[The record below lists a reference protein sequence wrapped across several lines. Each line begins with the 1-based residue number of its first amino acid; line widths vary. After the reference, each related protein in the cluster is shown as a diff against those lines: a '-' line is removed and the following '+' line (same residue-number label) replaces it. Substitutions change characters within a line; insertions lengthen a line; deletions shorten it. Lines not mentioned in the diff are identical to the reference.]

1 MVATEHEVRAPIY
14 VAPQGYVDGRW
25 IDGDGAVIEEIN
37 PATEELL
44 ERFPA
49 LSAEQTEQAIRSAR
63 RAFDDGEWSRVGP
76 RDRGD
81 LLHRL
86 ADLLERDRKALVELM
101 IDEIGTPLAL
111 ARGAQIE
118 MPILNIRWFA
128 EAARRGAE
136 HGFEESLPLTR
147 GAKPSASVIA
157 REPIGVV
164 AALSSYNYPINLA
177 AMKLGGALAAG
188 CTVVLMPSPRAVLT
202 TVALVRLIE
211 EAGFPPGALNLVY
224 GPPHIAEQLVA
235 HDDVAMVSFTGSAA
249 VGAHVMALA
258 APTMK
263 RVVLELGGKSA
274 DILLPG
280 ADMEALAQPTSLG
293 WAMNAGQGCGCTT
306 RTLVPRADHE
316 RFTAAV
322 SGVAS
327 AMGCG
332 DPREESTVVG
342 PLISDVHR
350 QRVEGFIERAVD
362 DGGHVVTGG
371 QRPPT
376 MPRGFYLEPTVVV
389 GVDNSAE
396 IASEEL
402 FGPVSVVLAYDSID
416 EAVAVANA
424 SVYGLSAGVWGPT
437 STALDVARRLRVGNV
452 RVNGGG
458 AKRGDAPWGGY
469 GRSGL
474 GREGG
479 ELGLNEFFEYKH
491 IHWPLDGINLNP
503 TPAL

>member
-1 MVATEHEVRAPIY
+1 MSTY
-14 VAPQGYVDGRW
+14 QSPQGYIDGRW
-25 IDGDGAVIEEIN
+25 VDGDGPTLEEVN

-44 ERFPA
+44 ERFPSLTA
-49 LSAEQTEQAIRSAR
+49 TQTDDAVAAAR
-63 RAFDDGEWSRVGP
+63 RAFETGEWSRLGATE
-76 RDRGD
+76 RGG
-81 LLHRL
+81 LLDRL
-86 ADLLERDRKALVELM
+86 ADLLERDRKALVDLM
-101 IDEIGTPLAL
+101 IDEIGTPRVLAG
-111 ARGAQIE
+111 GAQIE
-118 MPILNIRWFA
+118 MPILNLRWFA

-164 AALSSYNYPINLA
+164 AALASYNYPINLA

-188 CTVVLMPSPRAVLT
+188 CTLVLMPSPRAVLT

-224 GPPHIAEQLVA
+224 GAPPIAEQLVA
-235 HDDVAMVSFTGSAA
+235 HQDVDMVSFTGSAA
-249 VGAHVMALA
+249 VGSHVMALA
-258 APTMK
+258 APTIK

-280 ADMEALAQPTSLG
+280 ADLPALARPTSLG

-306 RTLVPRADHE
+306 RTLVHRAEYE
-316 RFTAAV
+316 RFTDAISSVAA
-322 SGVAS
+322 AI
-327 AMGCG
+327 GCG
-332 DPREESTVVG
+332 DPRDDRTVVG
-342 PLISDVHR
+342 PLITDAHR
-350 QRVEGFIERAVD
+350 QRVEGFIERAL
-362 DGGHVVTGG
+362 DGGARVVTGG
-371 QRPPT
+371 RRPAA

-389 GVDNSAE
+389 DADNATE
-396 IASEEL
+396 IAREEL
-402 FGPVSVVLAYDSID
+402 FGPVSVVLPYDSID
-416 EAVAVANA
+416 DAVALAND

-437 STALDVARRLRVGNV
+437 GQAIEVARRLRVGNV
-452 RVNGGG
+452 RINGGG
-458 AKRGDAPWGGY
+458 AKRGDVPWGGY

-479 ELGLNEFFEYKH
+479 ELGLAEFFEYKH
-491 IHWPLDGINLNP
+491 IHWPLDGLNPNP